1 VILVLDSNVLFHD
14 FHMGRPYLRLVRT
27 QAKAG
32 GFTLAVP
39 ELVVLET
46 VNLYREETEAAVEL
60 LANRSQKPLE
70 RLDQLKVPASMPELD
85 IEALTETYEKKLRE
99 QLEDV
104 GAEVPDLPGVP
115 ESEIVERA
123 LKRRKPFK
131 KSDAG
136 YRDTLIWHN
145 ILALA
150 ERDEVVLVSE
160 NHGDFAESKDE
171 PAVLASDLQ
180 DDLEQ
185 ADLPREQVRLM
196 PEVATFIKEHVPES
210 TQVRQR
216 IQDRLATADGE
227 LYQDFETQ
235 VREAL
240 SGYTLS
246 FVIPGVL
253 EFGTDEVTLP
263 YSGEEDGAEID
274 EVGDLRDIEV
284 TDARVEGGS
293 GVLEVEGVVDV
304 SLSYFIPKWEM
315 GALEHES
322 GPEVFVLD
330 WNWSDHYLWVAVT
343 KPVRFEAAVTYKA
356 EGEKLES
363 LEITRIADA

>member
-1 VILVLDSNVLFHD
+1 MILALDSNVLFHD
-14 FHMGRPYLRLVRT
+14 FHMDRPRLRLVRT

-32 GFTLAVP
+32 SFTLAVP

-46 VNLYREETEAAVEL
+46 VNLYREEIEAAAES
-60 LANRSQKPLE
+60 LADRSQKPLE
-70 RLDQLKVPASMPELD
+70 RLEQLKVPAPMPEFD
-85 IEALTETYEKKLRE
+85 IGALVEAYEKRLRE
-99 QLEDV
+99 LLEDV
-104 GAEVPDLPGVP
+104 GAEVPDLPGIP

-145 ILALA
+145 VLALA

-160 NHGDFAESKDE
+160 NHGDFAENKDE

-185 ADLPREQVRLM
+185 ANLPREQVRLM

-210 TQVRQR
+210 AQVRQE
-216 IQDRLATADGE
+216 IQDRLAATNGE
-227 LYQDFETQ
+227 LYEDFEAQ
-235 VREAL
+235 VRDVL
-240 SGYTLS
+240 SGYTPS

-263 YSGEEDGAEID
+263 YSGDEDGAEID
-274 EVGDLRDIEV
+274 EVGELRDVEV
-284 TDARVEGGS
+284 TDARVEEGS
-293 GVLEVEGVVDV
+293 GVLEVEGIADV

-315 GALEHES
+315 GELEHES
-322 GPEVFVLD
+322 GPKVFVLD
-330 WNWSDHYLWVAVT
+330 WNWNDHYLWAAVT
-343 KPVRFEAAVTYKA
+343 KPVRFEAVVTYKA